1 MESGRTEQDRPMAR
15 SEGLLV
21 EELDGEVLIYDLEH
35 HRAHCL
41 NAAAATVWRACDG
54 TRTETE
60 LTEVMDRSFPGSDR
74 DSAAYGLGLLRTR
87 NLMAAPAPGSAPAKG
102 VTRREILRKV
112 AIGGLAVGLGIPVVK
127 SIVAPKPAQA
137 FSCVPTGSSCSSSAQ
152 CCSGICLAGHCL

>member
-1 MESGRTEQDRPMAR
+1 MEIGKSERDRPMAR
-15 SEGLLV
+15 TDGLLV
-21 EELDGEVLIYDLEH
+21 EELDGEVLIYDIER

-54 TRTETE
+54 TRTEAE
-60 LTEVMDRSFPGSDR
+60 LTEVMERSFPGSDC
-74 DSAAYGLGLLRTR
+74 DAAAYGLGLLRAR
-87 NLMAAPAPGSAPAKG
+87 DLVAAPPPGSAPRKG

-137 FSCVPTGSSCSSSAQ
+137 FSCVPTAGECTSSAQ
-152 CCSGICLAGHCL
+152 CCSGVCLGGHCL